1 MSEFNR
7 PKKSTDPTDPNKQPN
22 ESVSLS
28 QIPIP
33 STSDSHPPFSASLA
47 PSSPSSSPHAG
58 CLSHSS
64 DSPSAPRPSLPLPP
78 CSLSLAS
85 LEVVLESESES
96 YTNDSNDSKVSNNS
110 NNSNSPNPPQES
122 HTEPPQ
128 NSHTS
133 PNEENSQNSE
143 EPPTLPLPSSPTPP
157 PLPLTIPLLA
167 FTSRQPKSS
176 TPLLDCGTITFTPEE
191 LIDASYDLLI
201 AKVIH
206 SIDRVLLLRRDEALR
221 CVEWMGGIGDV
232 EGSEPVEDRRM
243 DDGIAESY
251 GVNDDANIGS
261 ESTLTH
267 TPLGNPGSS
276 VGDVGLGCA
285 LRREKLSNIGIGA
298 LEIYGQRKSKG
309 FKYKKTGREG
319 GNSGFMSIRE
329 VKRIRRARERLE
341 IESET
346 GGLRVRGHVG
356 VDRGNG
362 ELGVNRPIRRN
373 VDEDGREI
381 ENNPQPNRTT
391 SSLSPPTQSRTPLAT
406 LSLLS
411 LFPKPKECTPTTLYI
426 HWKPEP
432 LIPAEY
438 MQRII
443 RMDPIIGSSSKSL
456 FHLSNPGDGDGD
468 EKNLDNGA
476 DDVPVGDE
484 RNEKGEDDEEEF
496 REEEGKKEE
505 KAEKQ
510 DPSQTHSSKVTTDE
524 NIKITKSERNKRN
537 KHEEE
542 IHANNLTPLHPSF
555 HTYSQFTEQ
564 FSDLYGTSDDEDDDN
579 DNDNKSSKGIREL
592 LRFLSGRGGRDELIV
607 EYEYGIWKGLP

>member
-191 LIDASYDLLI
+191 LIDA
-201 AKVIH
+201 
-206 SIDRVLLLRRDEALR
+206 R
-221 CVEWMGGIGDV
+221 
-232 EGSEPVEDRRM
+232 SEPVEDRRM

-309 FKYKKTGREG
+309 FKYKKTGREE
-319 GNSGFMSIRE
+319 MRE

-496 REEEGKKEE
+496 REEEGKKRR
-505 KAEKQ
+505 
-510 DPSQTHSSKVTTDE
+510 
-524 NIKITKSERNKRN
+524 KSRKTR
-537 KHEEE
+537 
-542 IHANNLTPLHPSF
+542 S
-555 HTYSQFTEQ
+555 
-564 FSDLYGTSDDEDDDN
+564 
-579 DNDNKSSKGIREL
+579 
-592 LRFLSGRGGRDELIV
+592 LSN
-607 EYEYGIWKGLP
+607 PQ